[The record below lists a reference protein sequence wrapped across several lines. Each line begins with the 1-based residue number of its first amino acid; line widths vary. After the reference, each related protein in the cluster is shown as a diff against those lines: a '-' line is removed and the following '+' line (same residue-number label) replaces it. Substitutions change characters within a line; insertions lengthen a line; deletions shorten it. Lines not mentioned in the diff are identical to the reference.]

1 MLKKIGKPM
10 VLFLVIL
17 LFIGLFGLL
26 FGSDNVTLGVS
37 TVLAVLMY
45 LSRDLTA
52 NPVKNTLK
60 LILFNVI
67 MGLVAYLSSLNLFL
81 AIPIN
86 FISLFTI
93 AAALSYTISS
103 PISTPFCMQ
112 YIFLIAYPVSLEA
125 LPLRL
130 AALITGAVII
140 MAVQWRVNR
149 NRVGVQSSKIF
160 QTIIKNL
167 SLKIV
172 GIKNGEDLKPSDDA
186 IRAATNQLKRIL
198 YDARIDQYYF
208 TRESEINL
216 DLAIA
221 FERINELLPQLA
233 GVSDQDT
240 LLDDL
245 GLLMVQ
251 IGAYFE
257 AKNKA
262 DLASEIGSVR
272 FFEQYG
278 DESTADLAVLRVIS
292 QLAFVKD
299 GLDATSQSEH
309 HHRRRSER
317 SRHSGE
323 VKRYQVKLSIDA
335 LSLSYAFRL
344 AFAIS
349 ICAFLVNYFELEHGS
364 WLLFTISSLT
374 YPFYEMSRQKTGS
387 RIVGTI
393 IGGAIVVLIF
403 SILHLQNAGMLVLLV
418 SLFLTI
424 VFMNQYIY
432 SMIFTTITAISSL
445 VLIDNAANLS
455 LDRIIYVIIGGILV
469 MLLSKFVL
477 PYTEKDA
484 KKDLFNMYDEIIINF
499 FKDIKNSA
507 NYTAD
512 FKLKIMNLM
521 LTTSLIED
529 KLTAFDDPESGSDME
544 FFIGIRRGLII
555 HLDQAYWWLLKNKD
569 SLDEF
574 RAVFLFINN
583 NQDIVL
589 EATDDG
595 MIAAIK
601 SDYPRINRVVIGE
614 CLAIFRAMQQ
624 LKLFDTATLK

>member
-1 MLKKIGKPM
+1 
-10 VLFLVIL
+10 
-17 LFIGLFGLL
+17 
-26 FGSDNVTLGVS
+26 
-37 TVLAVLMY
+37 
-45 LSRDLTA
+45 
-52 NPVKNTLK
+52 
-60 LILFNVI
+60 
-67 MGLVAYLSSLNLFL
+67 
-81 AIPIN
+81 
-86 FISLFTI
+86 
-93 AAALSYTISS
+93 
-103 PISTPFCMQ
+103 MQ

-140 MAVQWRVNR
+140 MAVQWQVSR

-160 QTIIKNL
+160 PTIIKNIGL
-167 SLKIV
+167 RIAS
-172 GIKNGEDLKPSDDA
+172 IKYGGDLKPSDDA
-186 IRAATNQLKRIL
+186 IRAAVNQLKRIL
-198 YDARIDQYYF
+198 YDARIDHYYF

-216 DLAIA
+216 DLVIA
-221 FERINELLPQLA
+221 LERLNELLPQLA
-233 GVSDQDT
+233 GVSERDA

-245 GLLMVQ
+245 GLLMTQ
-251 IGAYFE
+251 IGTYFE
-257 AKNKA
+257 EKKA
-262 DLASEIGSVR
+262 DPADIGFNR
-272 FFEQYG
+272 FFKQYG
-278 DESTADLAVLRVIS
+278 DKSTADLAVLRVIS

-299 GLDATSQSEH
+299 CLDAGSQLENQSEP
-309 HHRRRSER
+309 RRRTRPER

-323 VKRYQVKLSIDA
+323 VRRYQIKLSIDA

-349 ICAFLVNYFELEHGS
+349 VCAFLVNYFALEHGS

-374 YPFYEMSRQKTGS
+374 YPFYEMSRQKTGL

-393 IGGAIVVLIF
+393 IGGAIVILIF

-484 KKDLFNMYDEIIINF
+484 QKDLLNMYDEIIINF

-529 KLTAFDDPESGSDME
+529 NLTAPDESESEADMQA
-544 FFIGIRRGLII
+544 FISIRRGLII

-569 SLDEF
+569 SLNEF
-574 RAVFLFINN
+574 RAVFLFIYD
-583 NQDIVL
+583 NQGIVL
-589 EATDDG
+589 EATDDV

-614 CLAIFRAMQQ
+614 CLDIFRAMQQ

>member
-1 MLKKIGKPM
+1 MLKKIAKAM
-10 VLFLVIL
+10 ALFLVIL
-17 LFIGLFGLL
+17 LFIGLFGFL

-37 TVLAVLMY
+37 TVLAVLIY

-52 NPVKNTLK
+52 NPVKNTIK

-67 MGLVAYLSSLNLFL
+67 MGLTAYLSSLNLFL

-103 PISTPFCMQ
+103 PISTPFSMQ
-112 YIFLIAYPVSLEA
+112 YIFLIVYPVSLSA

-130 AALITGAVII
+130 AALITGALII

-149 NRVGVQSSKIF
+149 NRVELQSSKIF
-160 QTIIKNL
+160 PAIVRNIG
-167 SLKIV
+167 LKITA
-172 GIKNGEDLKPSDDA
+172 IKNGEDPNPTDKA
-186 IRAATNQLKRIL
+186 IRTAVNQLKRIL
-198 YDARIDQYYF
+198 YDARINYYYF

-221 FERINELLPQLA
+221 FEQFNERMSQLA
-233 GVSDQDT
+233 NVPDRAV

-245 GLLMVQ
+245 ASLMAQ

-257 AKNKA
+257 SKKQTDPAA
-262 DLASEIGSVR
+262 IGFDR

-278 DESTADLAVLRVIS
+278 DEATTDLAMLDVIS
-292 QLAFVKD
+292 QLVFVKD
-299 GLDATSQSEH
+299 GLEAASQLESPIE
-309 HHRRRSER
+309 HRRPASPGC
-317 SRHSGE
+317 SSHLGE
-323 VKRYQVKLSIDA
+323 VKRYRVKLSIDG

-344 AFAIS
+344 ALAIS
-349 ICAFLVNYFELEHGS
+349 SCAFLVNYFALEHGS

-374 YPFYEMSRQKTGS
+374 YPFYEMSRQKTGL
-387 RIVGTI
+387 RIVGTM
-393 IGGAIVVLIF
+393 IGGALVILIF
-403 SILHLQNAGMLVLLV
+403 SILQLQNAGMLVLLI

-445 VLIDNAANLS
+445 VLIDNAATLS
-455 LDRIIYVIIGGILV
+455 LDRIVYVIIGGIVVL
-469 MLLSKFVL
+469 LLSKFVL

-484 KKDLFNMYDEIIINF
+484 QKDLLNMYDEIIVNF
-499 FKDIKNSA
+499 FKDIKSAA
-507 NYTAD
+507 NYTTD

-521 LTTSLIED
+521 LTTTLIED
-529 KLTAFDDPESGSDME
+529 KLEAFGDPESDTDSQA
-544 FFIGIRRGLII
+544 FIAIRRSLII
-555 HLDQAYWWLLKNKD
+555 NLDQVYWWLLKNKD
-569 SLDEF
+569 CLEDF
-574 RAVFLFINN
+574 KDVTVFLNK
-583 NQDIVL
+583 NQAAVL
-589 EATDDG
+589 TTPDEG
-595 MIAAIK
+595 LLAAVK
-601 SDYPRINRVVIGE
+601 SDHPRISRVVIGQ

-624 LKLFDTATLK
+624 LKL

>member
-17 LFIGLFGLL
+17 MFIGLFGLL

-60 LILFNVI
+60 LILFNII

-198 YDARIDQYYF
+198 YDARIDHYYF

-233 GVSDQDT
+233 DVSGRDT

-245 GLLMVQ
+245 GLLMAQ

-257 AKNKA
+257 EKNKA
-262 DLASEIGSVR
+262 DLASEIGFVR

-278 DESTADLAVLRVIS
+278 DESTTDLAVLRVIS

-309 HHRRRSER
+309 PHRTRPER
-317 SRHSGE
+317 YRHSGE

-349 ICAFLVNYFELEHGS
+349 ICAFLVNYLELEHGS

-484 KKDLFNMYDEIIINF
+484 QKDLFNMYDEIIINF

-507 NYTAD
+507 NYTVD

-544 FFIGIRRGLII
+544 FFIDIRRGLII

-583 NQDIVL
+583 NQGMVL

-624 LKLFDTATLK
+624 LKLFGTATLK